1 MCSEREFNPEVGE
14 DIMGWRAGVR
24 GFCRRRRSHVLGVLL
39 ALLQITSV
47 SAVDDYV
54 VGSNDVLTITV
65 FDQPQLAGK
74 YIVQADGTFTFP
86 LLGRVKAGGLTVQA
100 LEDDL
105 RDRLVKG
112 GFLKQPQIGVSV
124 DQYRSQQIFIMGEVR
139 QPGSLQFTGSMSII
153 EALAR
158 VGSTT
163 ERAGPEAVILR
174 SSNGGSQPDAAAIE
188 RAQNAAADENSKDPN
203 IIRINLQNLQ
213 GTLSQNV
220 ELRAGDTIFVPRA
233 ESVFVSGQ
241 VRSVG
246 EYVFRKG
253 MTVRQVLTL
262 AGGVTERGSTRRIQI
277 IRSINGVDT
286 TIGATLQDQV
296 RAGDTVVVREGYF

>member
-1 MCSEREFNPEVGE
+1 M
-14 DIMGWRAGVR
+14 
-24 GFCRRRRSHVLGVLL
+24 
-39 ALLQITSV
+39 
-47 SAVDDYV
+47 
-54 VGSNDVLTITV
+54 
-65 FDQPQLAGK
+65 
-74 YIVQADGTFTFP
+74 
-86 LLGRVKAGGLTVQA
+86 QA
-100 LEDDL
+100 LENDL

-124 DQYRSQQIFIMGEVR
+124 DQYRSQQIFVMGEVR

-174 SSNGGSQPDAAAIE
+174 SSNGGSPPDAAAIE
-188 RAQNAAADENSKDPN
+188 RAQNSAADENSKDPN
-203 IIRINLQNLQ
+203 VIRINLQNLQ

-241 VRSVG
+241 VRTVG
-246 EYVFRKG
+246 RVCLPQGHDRAAGADACRRRHRTWVHPSHPDYQEHQRSRYHDWSNPSGPGSCRGHHCRPRRLLLIRPSRRFGCLPEHHGVG
-253 MTVRQVLTL
+253 AVRIHVRRFLWSEGASLRPDAQSSLSG
-262 AGGVTERGSTRRIQI
+262 ADESAPRGSQQSRIRALPIEPGSRCCSARRAPGKP
-277 IRSINGVDT
+277 RSFAPPSKGS
-286 TIGATLQDQV
+286 
-296 RAGDTVVVREGYF
+296 RR